1 MDEKH
6 NYSVEQAKKM
16 ANSDAGKQLFALL
29 QQTQGDQLKV
39 VMEDAASGNYAKAM
53 QAMSA
58 MMNSPQA
65 KELMEKMR
73 RQSDG

>member
-1 MDEKH
+1 MDNK
-6 NYSVEQAKKM
+6 NSFSVEQAKKM

-39 VMEDAASGNYAKAM
+39 AMEDAANGNYAKAM

-58 MMNSPQA
+58 MMNSPKA
-65 KELMEKMR
+65 KDLMEKMR